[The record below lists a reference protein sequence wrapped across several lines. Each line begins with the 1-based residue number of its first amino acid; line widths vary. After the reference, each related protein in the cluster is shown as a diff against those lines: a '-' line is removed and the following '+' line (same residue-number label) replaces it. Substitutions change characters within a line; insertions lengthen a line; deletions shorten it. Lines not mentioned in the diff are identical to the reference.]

1 MKIKLKSHK
10 TVLSALPYALASISY
25 MFTVHSVG
33 YFLGWAFVLWLVS
46 GQWHFRLEKYK
57 IWLLPIVFLI
67 VIIISFVGSENQT
80 IAWRVMQR
88 FIAFLIIPIMF
99 TAGDIKKEEYKFIIK
114 FFVITNYIF
123 FAINWLYAI
132 YRQLHFSLVK
142 NGPFNWYFFYRYD
155 FLSVFHNHPT
165 YVSLFANMSLAF
177 LLFYD
182 VFDKRKSFFLIV
194 LQMVNIL
201 FAGSRIGIIIM
212 FLLLVLK
219 LSELVFVQKRVT
231 YALKVLSGIFLSL
244 LIIWLIP
251 ISREKVFYRTFGL
264 HKVYHYYLSG
274 NNNLHP
280 ENEEKNGRLTAWK
293 ISWSLIKQKP
303 LTGYGIGDA
312 EQHLLQAYKE
322 QHKMFLCRIK
332 HNVHN
337 SYLQFWLMGGVFLLL
352 LYLLFVAI
360 PFYYGVISKNY
371 LLLSYA
377 IIVGMSSLTESFVRI
392 QGVVFIIYFYIF
404 LTSLYYEKK

>member
-1 MKIKLKSHK
+1 MKVKFLSHK
-10 TVLSALPYALASISY
+10 SVLSVLPYALASISY

-33 YFLGWAFVLWLVS
+33 YFLGLAFVLWLVS
-46 GQWHFRLEKYK
+46 GQWHFRVEKYK
-57 IWLLPIVFLI
+57 IWLLPVAFLVVMLISSVF
-67 VIIISFVGSENQT
+67 SENQT
-80 IAWRVMQR
+80 AAWQIMQR
-88 FIAFLIIPIMF
+88 FIAFLIIPLMF
-99 TAGDIKKEEYKFIIK
+99 VAGDLKKDDYKFIIK
-114 FFVITNYIF
+114 FFVITNFIF

-182 VFDKRKSFFLIV
+182 VFDKRKSFYLIV

-201 FAGSRIGIIIM
+201 FTGSRMGLIIM
-212 FLLLVLK
+212 FLLLILK

-231 YALKVLSGIFLSL
+231 YALKALSGIFLSL

-264 HKVYHYYLSG
+264 HKVYHYYPSG

-322 QHKMFLCRIK
+322 QHKMFLYRIK

-360 PFYYGVISKNY
+360 PFYYGITSKNY
-371 LLLSYA
+371 LMLSYA

-392 QGVVFIIYFYIF
+392 QGIVFIIYFYIF